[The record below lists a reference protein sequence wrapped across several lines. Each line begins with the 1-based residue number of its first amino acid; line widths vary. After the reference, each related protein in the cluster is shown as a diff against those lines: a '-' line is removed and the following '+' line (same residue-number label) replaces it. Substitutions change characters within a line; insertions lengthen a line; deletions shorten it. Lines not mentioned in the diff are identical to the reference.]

1 MMEFQI
7 EQLLGRLVVDANGKK
22 IGHIEEMVA
31 MRRGDDL
38 VVTEFHVGRAALAE
52 RFSAH
57 GVATWF
63 LGLFG
68 AARRSK
74 EPHRIKWRDL
84 DLSDP
89 RHPRFRKSGDQLPR

>member
-7 EQLLGRLVVDANGKK
+7 EQLLGRLVVDVNGKK
-22 IGHIEEMVA
+22 IGHLEEMVA

-38 VVTEFHVGRAALAE
+38 VVTEFHVGRGAFAE
-52 RFSAH
+52 RLSAH
-57 GVATWF
+57 GVAFWF

-68 AARRSK
+68 APGSSK

-89 RHPRFRKSGDQLPR
+89 RHPRFRKSIEDLPR